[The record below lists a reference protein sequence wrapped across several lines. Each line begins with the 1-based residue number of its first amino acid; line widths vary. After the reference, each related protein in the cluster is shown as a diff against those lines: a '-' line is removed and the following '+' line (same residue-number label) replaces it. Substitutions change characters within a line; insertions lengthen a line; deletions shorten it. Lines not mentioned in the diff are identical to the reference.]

1 MSIMNRFFAK
11 ALLGLAFATVYAATA
26 WAQPIRIVA
35 FGGSSTYGQGI
46 ERYDAYPAKLEKALK
61 AKGFDV
67 TVTNAGVSGDKT
79 ADGLHRLDRAVPA
92 GTQIVIVEYGVN
104 DSYAKI
110 DPATTRANLDTMVSR
125 LRAKGAQVLLLG
137 YRGSQGL
144 DAVAQK
150 YDAKYADFG
159 FPGANEAKYR
169 IANDPQLRTTGVAH
183 FNAAGYDMI
192 VARIQPSVE
201 ELIARVKR

>member
-1 MSIMNRFFAK
+1 MNRLLASV
-11 ALLGLAFATVYAATA
+11 LLGLALAVVSASGA

-35 FGGSSTYGQGI
+35 FGGSSTYGQGV
-46 ERYDAYPAKLEKALK
+46 ERYDAFPAKLEKALR
-61 AKGFDV
+61 AKGYDV
-67 TVTNAGVSGDKT
+67 AVTNAGVSGDKT
-79 ADGLHRLDRAVPA
+79 ADGLARLDRVVPA

-110 DPATTRANLDTMVSR
+110 DPATTRANLDTMLGR
-125 LRAKGAQVLLLG
+125 LRAKGAQVMLLG

-150 YDAKYADFG
+150 YDAKYSDFG
-159 FPGANEAKYR
+159 FPGAGDAKYR
-169 IANDPQLRTTGVAH
+169 IANDPQLRTSGVAH

-192 VARIQPSVE
+192 VTRILPSVE
-201 ELIARVKR
+201 ELIARVRR